1 MYGDYI
7 RFHLSLSIPPS
18 LPLPAPLFLVIVLS
32 PSPPLSPSADSIILQ
47 LLLERDVVGV
57 IVRMME
63 ALPSHS
69 SAQQVH
75 NTIV

>member
-1 MYGDYI
+1 MYDDYI
-7 RFHLSLSIPPS
+7 RQFQISPLS
-18 LPLPAPLFLVIVLS
+18 LS
-32 PSPPLSPSADSIILQ
+32 PSPPLSPSADAIVLQ

-75 NTIV
+75 NTVV